1 MKFPSIQ
8 ALIPVLC
15 LTLVGCT
22 SPSSTSNV
30 TTSPSSN
37 PSLVVTSTQANR
49 VIALTSISADILGHY
64 DNKKLVGMTG
74 SRLLAKDERFKT
86 IPTVSQGRT
95 PPNLE
100 AIAAL
105 KPDLV
110 IGAVGF
116 HDQVLNRLKQI
127 GTNTLAT
134 EINSWSDFEKLN
146 RDLAGIVGADPS
158 TLLARLNNC
167 KKSKQGRSPSTLVL
181 VSQRPILAPNK
192 NSWAGNLLDQFK
204 LKNVAGDI
212 QSESPTKGYV
222 TLSAEKVLEANPELL
237 ILVNTEPGTVE
248 GFKKLPFWSQLKA
261 VQTDQ
266 VYTFDY
272 YGLINP
278 GSIEKIQQMC
288 NKLGMITSLSG
299 TSKLS
304 RANRVDQD

>member
-1 MKFPSIQ
+1 MLVFSIFQ
-8 ALIPVLC
+8 KLTPLLC
-15 LTLVGCT
+15 FTLVACAS
-22 SPSSTSNV
+22 SPSTSNL
-30 TTSPSSN
+30 TTSAPSNST
-37 PSLVVTSTQANR
+37 SSKASTQANR
-49 VIALTSISADILGHY
+49 IIALTSLSADILGHY

-116 HDQVLNRLKQI
+116 HDQVLNRLQQI

-158 TLLARLNNC
+158 TLLAQLNNC
-167 KKSKQGRSPSTLVL
+167 TQGKQGRSPSTLVL

-212 QSESPTKGYV
+212 QSESPTRGYV

-237 ILVNTEPGTVE
+237 ILFNIEPGAVE
-248 GFKKLPFWSQLKA
+248 GFKELPFWSQLKA
-261 VQTDQ
+261 VQTNQ
-266 VYTFDY
+266 VHIFDY

-278 GSIEKIQQMC
+278 GSIEKIQQTC
-288 NKLGMITSLSG
+288 KRLGLITSASG
-299 TSKLS
+299 ATE
-304 RANRVDQD
+304 